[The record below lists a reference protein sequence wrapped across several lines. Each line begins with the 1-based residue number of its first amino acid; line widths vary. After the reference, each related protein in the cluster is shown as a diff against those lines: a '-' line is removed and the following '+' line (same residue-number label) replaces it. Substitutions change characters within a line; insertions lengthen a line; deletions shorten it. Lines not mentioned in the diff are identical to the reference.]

1 MVLKT
6 SVQKQS
12 SKQSLHQVSLKTL
25 LSKSQLRNSG
35 QLFPIQISYQISSI
49 KLGHHKKMF
58 LSYHLH
64 REKKKSPVRPV
75 KLFFTLFK
83 LNITFIS
90 NVTFTYN
97 YSVNLN
103 LNNTQLY
110 SSTKPL

>member
-49 KLGHHKKMF
+49 KLGQ
-58 LSYHLH
+58 
-64 REKKKSPVRPV
+64 P
-75 KLFFTLFK
+75 
-83 LNITFIS
+83 
-90 NVTFTYN
+90 
-97 YSVNLN
+97 
-103 LNNTQLY
+103 
-110 SSTKPL
+110 